1 VRLFP
6 VGLTELLLPV
16 GLTELLLPV
25 GVPVRLGEP
34 LLRPFLPYLPL
45 FRSS

>member
-1 VRLFP
+1 MRLFP
-6 VGLTELLLPV
+6 VGLTELLFPV
-16 GLTELLLPV
+16 GLTELLFPV
-25 GVPVRLGEP
+25 GLAVRLGEP